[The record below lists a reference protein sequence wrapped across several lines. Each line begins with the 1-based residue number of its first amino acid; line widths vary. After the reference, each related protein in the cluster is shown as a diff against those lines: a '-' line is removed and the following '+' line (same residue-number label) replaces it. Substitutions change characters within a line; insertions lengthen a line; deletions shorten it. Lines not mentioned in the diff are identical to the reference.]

1 MLEQDEKRFE
11 REERW
16 KQEENRAKDK
26 DRKAQFVL
34 QMAKDGKTPAEIK
47 AMWELMNDD

>member
-1 MLEQDEKRFE
+1 MQKDRLQFDIDCRREEGESKRRLLEQDEKRFE

-26 DRKAQFVL
+26 DKKLNSF
-34 QMAKDGKTPAEIK
+34 
-47 AMWELMNDD
+47 